1 MAWSP
6 LQEFVTLE
14 QAKSHLKL
22 SLDADTEDEDL
33 QTKLFVAHEV
43 VMDYLTQRVSSAS
56 DWEATVQAWTA
67 DTVPKRVIAAILI
80 QFGELYR
87 DRGDSDTNEVL
98 GRWKAET
105 AGEFGALSPTVVKLL
120 YRLRDP

>member
-14 QAKSHLKL
+14 QAKQHLKL
-22 SLDADTEDEDL
+22 SLDVDTDDEDL
-33 QTKLFVAHEV
+33 QIKLFVAHEV
-43 VMDYLTQRVSSAS
+43 VMDYLTQRVSEAS
-56 DWEATVQAWTA
+56 DWAATVQAWTA

-87 DRGDSDTNEVL
+87 QRGDDQDRRYTEEL
-98 GRWKAET
+98 GT
-105 AGEFGALSPTVVKLL
+105 LCPDVVKLL
-120 YRLRDP
+120 YRLRDPAVS

>member
-14 QAKSHLKL
+14 QAKMHLKL
-22 SLDADTEDEDL
+22 SLDVDTEDEDL
-33 QTKLFVAHEV
+33 QIKLFVAHEV
-43 VMDYLTQRVSSAS
+43 VMDYLTQRVSEAS
-56 DWEATVQAWTA
+56 DWAATVQAWTA

-87 DRGDSDTNEVL
+87 GRGDDSDRRNDQPL
-98 GRWKAET
+98 GT
-105 AGEFGALSPTVVKLL
+105 LCPDVVKLL
-120 YRLRDP
+120 YRLRDPAVS